1 MDENHINGVMEVI
14 KQIDLNKQAVEYNN
28 ELESDTKDIL
38 PEITDPD
45 AVIEEVTEDQI
56 RRNELHVILVE
67 SHVIMV
73 NEGRCILYIT
83 PRTQQLPMYPFVWTL
98 QY

>member
-73 NEGRCILYIT
+73 NEGRSIQNS
-83 PRTQQLPMYPFVWTL
+83 PETQQLPMYPFVWTL